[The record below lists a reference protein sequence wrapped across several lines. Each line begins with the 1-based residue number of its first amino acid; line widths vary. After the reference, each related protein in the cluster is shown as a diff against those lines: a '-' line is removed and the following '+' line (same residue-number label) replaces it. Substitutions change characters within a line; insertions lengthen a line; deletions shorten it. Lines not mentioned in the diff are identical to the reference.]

1 MEKQLAKIEPERLTI
16 GEVAFIEDQTG
27 QPFTSALENLS
38 AKTMQALAAC
48 IIRRTDSTE
57 TSESALAKAE
67 LLAVGDLMEAI
78 SGD

>member
-1 MEKQLAKIEPERLTI
+1 MEKQLAKIDPERLTI

-27 QPFTSALENLS
+27 MTFTNALENLS
-38 AKTMQALAAC
+38 AKTMQALAAS

-67 LLAVGDLMEAI
+67 LLTVGDLMEAI
-78 SGD
+78 QID

>member
-1 MEKQLAKIEPERLTI
+1 MEKQLAKIDPERLTI

-27 QPFTSALENLS
+27 MTFTNALENLS

-57 TSESALAKAE
+57 TSDSALAKAE
-67 LLAVGDLMEAI
+67 LLTVGDLMEAI
-78 SGD
+78 QID

>member
-1 MEKQLAKIEPERLTI
+1 MEKQLAKIDPERLTI

-27 QPFTSALENLS
+27 MTFINALENLS

-67 LLAVGDLMEAI
+67 LLTVGDLMEAI
-78 SGD
+78 QID

>member
-1 MEKQLAKIEPERLTI
+1 MEKQLAKIDPEKLTI

-27 QPFTSALENLS
+27 MTFTNALENLS
-38 AKTMQALAAC
+38 AKTMKALAAC

-67 LLAVGDLMEAI
+67 LLTVGDLMEAI
-78 SGD
+78 QID

>member
-1 MEKQLAKIEPERLTI
+1 MEKQLEKIDPERLTI

-27 QPFTSALENLS
+27 MTFTNALENLS

-67 LLAVGDLMEAI
+67 LLTVGDLMEAI
-78 SGD
+78 QID

>member
-27 QPFTSALENLS
+27 MTFTNALENLS

-67 LLAVGDLMEAI
+67 LLTVGDLMEAI

>member
-1 MEKQLAKIEPERLTI
+1 MEKQLAKIDPERLTI

-27 QPFTSALENLS
+27 MTFTNALENLS

-67 LLAVGDLMEAI
+67 LLTVGDLMEAI
-78 SGD
+78 NID

>member
-1 MEKQLAKIEPERLTI
+1 MEKQLAKIDPERLTI

-27 QPFTSALENLS
+27 MTFTNALENLS

-67 LLAVGDLMEAI
+67 LLTVGDLMEAI
-78 SGD
+78 QID